1 MLQNPAQPYMGSR
14 KENKGF
20 QDKLTLL
27 PGADLSALFRHNSE
41 SAKKKLDL
49 VRNNKN
55 NNLPRNDDKHTDGQ
69 QCASSQDGAKL
80 LKHCI

>member
-1 MLQNPAQPYMGSR
+1 MESK

-27 PGADLSALFRHNSE
+27 PGADLSTLFRHSSE

-49 VRNNKN
+49 VKNNKN
-55 NNLPRNDDKHTDGQ
+55 NNLPRNYDKYTDGQ
-69 QCASSQDGAKL
+69 QLGVSSQDGA
-80 LKHCI
+80 